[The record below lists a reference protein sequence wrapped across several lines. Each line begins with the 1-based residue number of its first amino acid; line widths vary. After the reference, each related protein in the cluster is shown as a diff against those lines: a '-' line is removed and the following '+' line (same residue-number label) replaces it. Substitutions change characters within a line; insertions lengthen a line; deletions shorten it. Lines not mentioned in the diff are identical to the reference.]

1 MATAKPLREMAVKAG
16 DRGYLSMERD
26 KAPNRR
32 GANRS
37 SQDCEEE
44 RKYNR
49 LTVKSSWLKGP
60 EKGANKE
67 GKSGKRRAQKEE
79 EDKHSKLMR

>member
-1 MATAKPLREMAVKAG
+1 MNDESGVRTPLLGRGAADNGHSKTIREMAVTAG

-37 SQDCEEE
+37 SQDWEEE
-44 RKYNR
+44 RK
-49 LTVKSSWLKGP
+49 
-60 EKGANKE
+60 
-67 GKSGKRRAQKEE
+67 
-79 EDKHSKLMR
+79 